1 MAQRINVRRGSR
13 WRGALIAILTV
24 GFFSIS
30 TVVAFYTDLLWFEE
44 VGFKQVFTKVFATK
58 LLVAGIFGLAFF
70 VFTLA
75 NLLVVGR
82 LMPDRHILASVEDP
96 LQRYRQLM
104 LPYFRWIS
112 IGGSAFL
119 ALVFAGGLAPQW
131 DRFLLF
137 TNATNFGRTDPVFGR
152 DIGFFV
158 FRLPM
163 LQVAYGWIFSS
174 LVIITLVTAGAHYLT
189 GGIRPQATVGR
200 VTPQV
205 KAHLSVLI
213 GLIALVRAWGYRLD
227 QFQLLYSTRG
237 DVTGASYTDINA
249 ELPALKLLVIISII
263 GAILFLV
270 NIRFK
275 GWALP
280 LTAVGLWFLVSV
292 LAAGV
297 FPFVIQRLRVEPAQ
311 IQKERKFIQKN
322 IQATRTAYAL
332 DGIDVKE
339 YPAKTEVTKQQFDEN
354 PQTIDNIRLF
364 DPELLKTAYRS
375 LEEFQTYYE
384 FNDVDVDR
392 YRIGGQ
398 QRQVM
403 ISARELDLTNLE
415 TAAWVTNKIS
425 FTHGYGVV
433 VSPTNEAGPEG
444 QPKFLAQ
451 GIPSRSDSPAL
462 KIKQGGIYYGE
473 RIFDYSLVR
482 TKEQELDYDEQSGKR
497 YTRYAGK
504 GGVALKNPVRRAAL
518 AWRFRNV
525 NLAIS
530 GLAQPDTKILFRRRI
545 KERLTAAAPFLSF
558 DGDPYPVITD
568 GRIVWM
574 VDAYT
579 TSNMYPYS
587 ERLDFSSR
595 TQATDGSVSFA
606 GTNNYIRNSV
616 KATVDAYDGSI
627 KFYVWDKKDP
637 IIQAWRKAFPVL
649 FNDAGDMPPS
659 LREHIRYPE
668 DLFRIQSFTYARYH
682 LTDPVD
688 FFTRKNLWVI
698 PKDASRQKL
707 GDLSD
712 VTPANQGEEVQP
724 YYVQMKLPGAKSE
737 NFSLILPMNPKGKPN
752 MVAYLAANSDPATY
766 GEITDF
772 RFPKTKTIFGVG
784 QIHARINADPAFSR
798 ERTLL
803 GTAGSN
809 LQFGDLLV
817 IPLGDAILYVQPIFL
832 QADNNAIPELKFVAL
847 ASGEKVV
854 LGKSLPEAIQ
864 RLVGNAAPGT
874 PVQPPDGAAPTP
886 QPGSSASS
894 LAAQAL
900 DHLTKADAA
909 ARAGDWATYGNEL
922 AAAKQALQGAAPEAT
937 PTPTPAATPTT
948 KPA

>member
-1 MAQRINVRRGSR
+1 
-13 WRGALIAILTV
+13 
-24 GFFSIS
+24 
-30 TVVAFYTDLLWFEE
+30 VAFYTDLLWFQE
-44 VGFKQVFTKVFATK
+44 VGFKQVFLKILTTK
-58 LLVAGIFGLAFF
+58 LLVSTVFGLVFF

-82 LMPDRHILASVEDP
+82 LMPDRHILAAVEDP
-96 LQRYRQLM
+96 LQRYRQAM
-104 LPYFRWIS
+104 MPYLRWIAV
-112 IGGSAFL
+112 GGSAFL
-119 ALVFAGGLAPQW
+119 ALLFAGGLAPQW

-137 TNATNFGRTDPVFGR
+137 SNAVKFGGHPDPVFGR

-163 LQVAYGWIFSS
+163 YEVAYGWLFSS
-174 LVIITLVTAGAHYLT
+174 LIIVTLLIAGAHYLT
-189 GGIRPQATVGR
+189 GGIRPQAAFGR

-227 QFQLLYSTRG
+227 QFKLLYSTRG

-280 LTAVGLWFLVSV
+280 LTAVGLWFLVSI

-311 IQKERKFIQKN
+311 IQKERKFIERN
-322 IQATRTAYAL
+322 IQATRTAYGL

-339 YPAKTEVTKQQFDEN
+339 YPAKTEVTKQQVDEN

-364 DPELLKTAYRS
+364 DPALLKTAYRS

-392 YRIGGQ
+392 YKIAGQ
-398 QRQVM
+398 RRQVM
-403 ISARELDLTNLE
+403 LSARELDLTNLD

-433 VSPTNEAGPEG
+433 ASPTNEATSEG

-451 GIPSRSDSPAL
+451 GIPPRSQSPEL
-462 KIKQGGIYYGE
+462 KVKQGGIYYGE

-482 TKEQELDYDEQSGKR
+482 TKEQELDYDEQKGKR
-497 YTRYAGK
+497 YTRYAGA
-504 GGVALKNPVRRAAL
+504 GGVKLGNPLRRAAL
-518 AWRFRNV
+518 AWRFRDV

-530 GLAQPDTKILFRRRI
+530 GLVQPDSKILFRRQI
-545 KERLTAAAPFLSF
+545 MERLTTAAPFLSF
-558 DGDPYPVITD
+558 DGDPYPVITN

-574 VDAYT
+574 ADAYT

-595 TQATDGSVSFA
+595 TATAAGGPSIV
-606 GTNNYIRNSV
+606 GTNNYVRNSV

-627 KFYVWDKKDP
+627 RFYVWDKKDP
-637 IIQAWRKAFPVL
+637 LIRAWRKAFPVL
-649 FNDAGDMPPS
+649 FKDGSAMPAG
-659 LREHIRYPE
+659 LREHVRYPE
-668 DLFRIQSFTYARYH
+668 DLFRIQSFTYERYH

-688 FFTRKNLWVI
+688 FFTRKNRWVI
-698 PKDASRQKL
+698 PKDPSRQAA

-712 VTPANQGEEVQP
+712 ITPANQTEEVQP
-724 YYVQMKLPGAKSE
+724 YYVLMKLPGAKTE
-737 NFSLILPMNPKGKPN
+737 NYSLILPMNPKDKPN
-752 MVAYLAANSDPATY
+752 MVAYLAANSDPASY
-766 GEITDF
+766 GEVTDF

-809 LQFGDLLV
+809 LAFGDLLV

-847 ASGEKVV
+847 ASGDKVV
-854 LGKSLPEAIQ
+854 LGKSLSEAIQ
-864 RLVGNAAPGT
+864 VLVGGAGGASPG
-874 PVQPPDGAAPTP
+874 PPATGGTGKPP
-886 QPGSSASS
+886 PGGGSVSF
-894 LAAQAL
+894 LAAEAL

-909 ARAGDWATYGNEL
+909 ARSGDWATYGSEL
-922 AAAKQALQGAAPEAT
+922 AAAKQTLEGAAPQPSPSSA
-937 PTPTPAATPTT
+937 PTAAPSA
-948 KPA
+948 KAA